1 MTSLDLYN
9 INFVETRCTFIMV
22 LPNRIHRRRKM
33 LAVRGALN
41 VIVCAV
47 RTKFFRQRPI
57 FVKPHLPS
65 TTCCAVMLVYKIFS
79 VVAVKNQMVSH
90 AEHTL
95 KVLIHQISQ
104 HDS

>member
-1 MTSLDLYN
+1 
-9 INFVETRCTFIMV
+9 
-22 LPNRIHRRRKM
+22 M
-33 LAVRGALN
+33 LAVGGALN
-41 VIVCAV
+41 VIVRAV

-57 FVKPHLPS
+57 FVKPHPPS
-65 TTCCAVMLVYKIFS
+65 TTVTLVYKIFS
-79 VVAVKNQMVSH
+79 VVTVKNQMVSH